1 MGYKYCYNS
10 FGWDCSDSS
19 RHGLL
24 YTKEIV
30 FLLTF
35 IIYGVLILVMRI
47 ERVDVSDHPGWT
59 EVEKGVFQGP
69 KMLDSTTPDFAE
81 FAEQSRA
88 RWDVLEWLKVKI
100 KQLSGRRTPTPK
112 T

>member
-1 MGYKYCYNS
+1 M
-10 FGWDCSDSS
+10 
-19 RHGLL
+19 
-24 YTKEIV
+24 
-30 FLLTF
+30 TF
-35 IIYGVLILVMRI
+35 TICGVLILAMTV
-47 ERVDVSDHPGWT
+47 EKVGVSDHSGWT

-88 RWDVLEWLKVKI
+88 RWDVVEWLKVKI
-100 KQLSGRRTPTPK
+100 KQLSGRRASTK